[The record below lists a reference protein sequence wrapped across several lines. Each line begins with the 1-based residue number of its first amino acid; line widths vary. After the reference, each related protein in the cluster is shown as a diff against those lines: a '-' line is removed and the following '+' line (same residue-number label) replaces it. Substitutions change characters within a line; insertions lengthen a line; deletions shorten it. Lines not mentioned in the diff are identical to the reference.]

1 MQSKFGGLCES
12 TQTENNSLYNCR
24 FFFLFSVW
32 FIILTVTG
40 IASVHLYLLD
50 FFFYLYLRSTGITIS
65 PREPPQ
71 GLIKF
76 YSILCVKKWMFPLSV
91 PFTLCSMMES
101 LIATSH
107 ATPPS
112 LDQKVGFLPDVQI
125 QMMNTDS

>member
-65 PREPPQ
+65 PR
-71 GLIKF
+71 LIKF

-101 LIATSH
+101 LIATNH

-125 QMMNTDS
+125 QTMNTDS